1 MIKISP
7 SISSFPLPPFQKQ
20 PSEHDTRGRRSSL
33 SVVGG
38 GKKGYRFVS
47 RLLRRLCTIC
57 TKAAFAA
64 DAAMCAASGT
74 AAGRRPAAYQLL
86 GRPSGNLSLSV
97 RGRSVFLWRE
107 RRGNYVYLLWF
118 VYPLYPSFC
127 PLPPHSAWLP
137 RCCSLGAAACG
148 CGGRCGGGRLISD
161 VVWPKAISKTAPAP
175 DQSDGRKDRQLCGVL
190 LPLFAINTPSTVGL
204 IFAFVDVDR
213 RR

>member
-57 TKAAFAA
+57 TKAAFADA
-64 DAAMCAASGT
+64 AAMCAASGT
-74 AAGRRPAAYQLL
+74 AAALSRPPAAWSPVRQLVTL
-86 GRPSGNLSLSV
+86 RP
-97 RGRSVFLWRE
+97 RSVGLWRE

-127 PLPPHSAWLP
+127 PMSPASSSAFRLASSLLFARCGSMWL
-137 RCCSLGAAACG
+137 RWSMRRRSADLG
-148 CGGRCGGGRLISD
+148 CGIAKSHFENSSGSGSE
-161 VVWPKAISKTAPAP
+161 
-175 DQSDGRKDRQLCGVL
+175 
-190 LPLFAINTPSTVGL
+190 
-204 IFAFVDVDR
+204 
-213 RR
+213 